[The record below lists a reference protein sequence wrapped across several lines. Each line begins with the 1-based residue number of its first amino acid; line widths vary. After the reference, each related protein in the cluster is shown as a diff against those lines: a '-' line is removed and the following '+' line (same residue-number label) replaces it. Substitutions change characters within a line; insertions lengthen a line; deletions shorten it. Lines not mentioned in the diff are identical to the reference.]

1 MINAWSLAYDVL
13 NGTLDENFPI
23 KKDKM
28 TDDIKIDTSDEG
40 VVNVPKGLEYH
51 DPTHYVDEQGDIHL
65 ATSKDDLKVDT
76 SDEGVVNIPS
86 DVNLD
91 AYEHS
96 DAWYDYTRND
106 PDRENPFTDPKDRAR
121 AERVVSGG
129 NTAATSAEELIISIP
144 PEFQYSEAVDHLVDE
159 MPSAFTTL
167 ADNDDQIAHHF
178 ADRLTLNIE
187 DPIQEIMSDSRNKYH
202 ENEILKDVEEYVSR
216 TYNGHYTGTKHEY
229 RNVQTIDLM
238 ASRDLASD
246 FCQANIL
253 KYGSRYGS
261 KDGRNKKDLLKV
273 IHYAMLLLHFD
284 EHYGKPSMTSGNID
298 HNMP

>member
-1 MINAWSLAYDVL
+1 MVNAWSLAASVL
-13 NGTLDENFPI
+13 DGTLDEDYPI
-23 KKDKM
+23 M
-28 TDDIKIDTSDEG
+28 TKAETTITPQESDEYDPPKAKPEPITSLETEDTDE
-40 VVNVPKGLEYH
+40 VVNVPLG
-51 DPTHYVDEQGDIHL
+51 
-65 ATSKDDLKVDT
+65 
-76 SDEGVVNIPS
+76 

-91 AYEHS
+91 ENITINTNEYGQEHS
-96 DAWYDYTRND
+96 PYYYDYTRND
-106 PDRENPFTDPKDRAR
+106 PDAKNPFTDAFDYAM
-121 AERVVSGG
+121 G
-129 NTAATSAEELIISIP
+129 
-144 PEFQYSEAVDHLVDE
+144 EAVVNGNDY
-159 MPSAFTTL
+159 PSAFTTL
-167 ADNDDQIAHHF
+167 SDNDDSIAHHITGPADEDLF
-178 ADRLTLNIE
+178 ASMDGVESLTLNIE
-187 DPIQEIMSDSRNKYH
+187 DPIRPQEIMTDSRNKYH
-202 ENEILKDVEEYVSR
+202 EKEILKDVEEYVSR